1 MTQILL
7 IFVTALLFSILA
19 TPLARRLA
27 LYAGIVDAPSARKL
41 HGTPVPLLGGAAIY
55 AGFMLALLFLGDRS
69 YVRELVGILLGATLV
84 SLFGLADDHW
94 GLHAYLKLGGQVLAG
109 VILILGGT
117 QVSLFANPWLNW
129 AITLLWVVG
138 ITNALNL
145 LDYLDGLSGG
155 VSTVAATFFLLLA
168 AMGRP
173 PQVLVGA
180 MAAALVGT
188 CIGFLRYN
196 LNPATIFMGDTGALF
211 LGFLLAALGI
221 KLRFPSNVPWI
232 TWLVPLCVLALLF
245 LGDRFYV
252 RELVGI
258 LLGATLVSLFGL
270 ADDHW
275 GLHAYLKLGG
285 QVLAGVILILGGTQ
299 VSLFANP
306 WLNWAITLLWV
317 VGITNALNLLDNMD
331 GLSGGVTTVAATFFL
346 LLAAM
351 GRPPQILVGAL
362 AAALVGACIGFLRY
376 NLNPATIFMGDTGA
390 LFLGFLLAAL
400 GIKLRFPSN
409 VPWITWLVP
418 LCVLALPIFDT
429 SLVFVSR
436 MRRGKNPL
444 TTPGKDH
451 LSHRMVALGL
461 TRREAVL
468 TCYLIGGA
476 CGLVAV
482 YIAQSR
488 FPDGYI
494 AAGLLALAGVAGI
507 IWFERYCPAGVPRV
521 KN

>member
-7 IFVTALLFSILA
+7 IFVTALLFSIVA

-27 LYAGIVDAPSARKL
+27 LYAGIVDVPNARKV
-41 HGTPVPLLGGAAIY
+41 HGAPVPLLGGAAIY
-55 AGFMLALLFLGDRS
+55 AGFMLALLFLGDRA
-69 YVRELVGILLGATLV
+69 YVRELVGILLGATFV

-94 GLHAYLKLGGQVLAG
+94 GLHAYLKLGGQFLAG

-117 QVSLFANPWLNW
+117 QV
-129 AITLLWVVG
+129 
-138 ITNALNL
+138 
-145 LDYLDGLSGG
+145 YL
-155 VSTVAATFFLLLA
+155 
-168 AMGRP
+168 
-173 PQVLVGA
+173 
-180 MAAALVGT
+180 
-188 CIGFLRYN
+188 
-196 LNPATIFMGDTGALF
+196 
-211 LGFLLAALGI
+211 
-221 KLRFPSNVPWI
+221 FPS
-232 TWLVPLCVLALLF
+232 
-245 LGDRFYV
+245 Y
-252 RELVGI
+252 
-258 LLGATLVSLFGL
+258 
-270 ADDHW
+270 
-275 GLHAYLKLGG
+275 
-285 QVLAGVILILGGTQ
+285 
-299 VSLFANP
+299 P

-376 NLNPATIFMGDTGA
+376 NLNPATIFMGDAGA

-429 SLVFVSR
+429 SMVFVSR

-451 LSHRMVALGL
+451 LSHRLVALGL

-488 FPDGYI
+488 FPDGYV
-494 AAGLLALAGVAGI
+494 AAALLALAAIAGI
-507 IWFERYCPAGVPRV
+507 IWFERYCPAGVPRA
-521 KN
+521 KTGIQKL